1 MMKRQIVFKAQIVL
15 GSLAAVLIVLGGH
28 PVRAQTGATGSATKT
43 DEQVLRE
50 IIRQDDEKFPKQTED
65 FIFASGLVPRP
76 IVGRKEVEAMEQS
89 QKQKDAVVVKN
100 GASIQDAIDAVA
112 DEGTVGGLQR
122 PPRQLPPPT
131 DVDPKLTEESRRLEQ
146 QLCDAILAKDAKIL
160 DRLLGPE
167 FTLRVADIPQSS
179 LPRAIWMANT
189 LNRLKPESCEQYHHA
204 ARKLADDL
212 AVVSLLWTQK
222 GTTDGRDFSGD
233 FYVVDFWKKRHGDWQ
248 VIARYSSPVGK
259 PPDRGPLRQMPPPT
273 DSDPQLTDL
282 LRQLEQE
289 LGEAALHG
297 FKDTKTMERL
307 VSPEFTQRVSDAPE
321 RSLPRSLWGQPSGT
335 YKIES
340 IEGRHHAARKLT
352 ENLAVVSLLLTQ
364 QATSEGRDRSG
375 YFYVV
380 DIWKKRGDR
389 WQMIARYSSPMGKKF
404 DRSLPR

>member
-1 MMKRQIVFKAQIVL
+1 MIGIRLLFGVYLASLFVASPAIAQRSRAPRMVMVEH
-15 GSLAAVLIVLGGH
+15 GS
-28 PVRAQTGATGSATKT
+28 
-43 DEQVLRE
+43 
-50 IIRQDDEKFPKQTED
+50 
-65 FIFASGLVPRP
+65 
-76 IVGRKEVEAMEQS
+76 
-89 QKQKDAVVVKN
+89 
-100 GASIQDAIDAVA
+100 SIQDTIDAVE
-112 DEGTVGGLQR
+112 DEGAVGGLQR

-131 DVDPKLTEESRRLEQ
+131 DIDPKLTEEFRQLEQ
-146 QLCDAILAKDAKIL
+146 QLCDAILHKDARIL

-179 LPRAIWMANT
+179 LPRAIWIDNT
-189 LNRLKPESCEQYHHA
+189 LNRLKPESCEQHHHA

-233 FYVVDFWKKRHGDWQ
+233 FYVVDFWRKRRGDWQ
-248 VIARYSSPVGK
+248 IIARYSSPVGK
-259 PPDRGPLRQMPPPT
+259 PPDRPLRQLPPPT

-289 LGEAALHG
+289 LDEAALHG

-352 ENLAVVSLLLTQ
+352 EDLAVVSLLLTQ

-375 YFYVV
+375 DFYVV